1 MRKYIAAAIFSLFIT
16 AAFAQTVPATQIPN
30 PKPPFWDDVQVIKKF
45 DAMFAAPQHPIVFTG
60 SSSIRKWDDVEY
72 TFAEYAALNRGIG
85 GAVTNDIIR
94 YVNDLVFKYQPKQI
108 VIYVGENDLVVKKS
122 KADSILI
129 KKSKADS
136 IAMMKTDLDS
146 VYNRTMRL
154 YQVIRAK
161 MPVVPIL
168 YIGMKPSPSRQKIMP
183 MELEF
188 NARVKAFLATEKNNV
203 FVDVYPLMLDNGK
216 LRPELYVGDKL
227 HMTRLGYAIWEKAVK
242 PYLIK

>member
-1 MRKYIAAAIFSLFIT
+1 MRKYIIAAIFSLFIT
-16 AAFAQTVPATQIPN
+16 AAFAQTAQTPT

-45 DAMFAAPQHPIVFTG
+45 DGMFAAPQHPILFTG

-72 TFAEYAALNRGIG
+72 TFAEYGALNRGIG

-122 KADSILI
+122 KADSALI
-129 KKSKADS
+129 KRSKADS
-136 IAMMKTDLDS
+136 ISMTKTDLDS
-146 VYNRTMRL
+146 VYNRTITL
-154 YQVIRAK
+154 YKAIRYK

-188 NARVKAFLATEKNNV
+188 NARVKAFLATDKNNV

>member
-1 MRKYIAAAIFSLFIT
+1 MKRYIIIAFFSLFIT
-16 AAFAQTVPATQIPN
+16 SAFSQTAQT
-30 PKPPFWDDVQVIKKF
+30 PKPPFWDDVQVIKKY
-45 DAMFAAPQHPIVFTG
+45 DGMFAAPQHPIVFTG

-85 GAVTNDIIR
+85 GAVTNDITR

-108 VIYVGENDLVVKKS
+108 VIYVGENDLVAANAIVNV
-122 KADSILI
+122 
-129 KKSKADS
+129 
-136 IAMMKTDLDS
+136 DS
-146 VYNRTMRL
+146 VYNRTMIL
-154 YQVIRAK
+154 YQAIRAK
-161 MPVVPIL
+161 MPEVPIL
-168 YIGMKPSPSRQKIMP
+168 YIGMKPSPSREKIMP

-188 NARVKAFLATEKNNV
+188 NAKMKSFFAADKNAV

-227 HMTRLGYAIWEKAVK
+227 HMTKLGYAIWEKAVK